1 MKTLLMTLVVL
12 LITQNIGFSKI
23 VSLNHSECNCITELQ
38 NELEN
43 DSYDM
48 SLSYRQK
55 FDSSIKLNNEALFLE
70 GQLKEQV
77 VILIHGF
84 MASPFEVKEVATR
97 LNSLGYSVYM
107 PLLYGFGGNGQA
119 ANAGKLSLWRE
130 QIQSTVKKLSRCYKK
145 ISIGGIS
152 LGGAL
157 ALDYVVNNK
166 SENISSLILLSPYF
180 DVSQSIAKS
189 LIDPLLILKKS
200 VDLSTLYS
208 LSRSSDLTEV
218 IKNQSFYSD
227 IMPFFALKEIFA
239 LSEELKY
246 KKSIRKKSMPV
257 LVVISEYDMTINLAS
272 AVETPQKH
280 FSDISYF
287 TIGKKFQVPHQ
298 ISYSAVNPNFKEMNR
313 KIVSIVRKGQY
324 TFEQL
329 K

>member
-1 MKTLLMTLVVL
+1 MTLFIFLFV
-12 LITQNIGFSKI
+12 QNSGFAKTI
-23 VSLNHSECNCITELQ
+23 SLDRNNCDCITDLQ
-38 NELEN
+38 NDLEN
-43 DSYDM
+43 DNFDM

-55 FDSSIKLNNEALFLE
+55 FDSIIKLDNEALFLE
-70 GQLKEQV
+70 GHLKEQV

-107 PLLYGFGGNGQA
+107 PLLYGFGGNGSA
-119 ANAGKLSLWRE
+119 ANAGKLSIWKE
-130 QIQSTVKKLSRCYKK
+130 QIKSTVKKLSRCYKK

-189 LIDPLLILKKS
+189 LIDPLLTLKKS
-200 VDLSTLYS
+200 VDLSTLFT
-208 LSRSSDLTEV
+208 LSRSADLTEV
-218 IKNQSFYSD
+218 IKNQSFYSE
-227 IMPFFALKEIFA
+227 IMPFYALKEIFA
-239 LSEELKY
+239 LSEELKN
-246 KKSIRKKSMPV
+246 KKSIRKKSLPV
-257 LVVISEYDMTINLAS
+257 IVAISESDTTINLTS
-272 AVETPQKH
+272 AVEIPQKH

-287 TIGKKFQVPHQ
+287 TIDKKFQVPHQ
-298 ISYSAVNPNFKEMNR
+298 ITYSAINPNFKEMNR